1 MKTPTKLMNMQMSKE
16 RTHLQHVCRSKPIN
30 YSLRQLFVVKS
41 PCGFTVYYATVHM
54 LMHIRWCSGANE
66 CYVETVCIKV
76 NPMQRGETVNNSH
89 YVQILWSIWPVKQVN
104 KAHDALRKP

>member
-30 YSLRQLFVVKS
+30 YLLILFVVKS

-54 LMHIRWCSGANE
+54 LMHIR
-66 CYVETVCIKV
+66 
-76 NPMQRGETVNNSH
+76 
-89 YVQILWSIWPVKQVN
+89 
-104 KAHDALRKP
+104 